1 MNEPKK
7 TFADLGLHKTIV
19 SVLSKKEITT
29 PTPIQMK
36 AIPFGVKGEDV
47 LGVARTGTGKTLAF
61 VLPIIH
67 QLHQNQTK
75 GTGAALIMTPTR
87 ELATQIEE
95 TVQWFHTDM
104 PIKSAV
110 IVGGVKVGRQL
121 QALKKKPQLI
131 IATPGRLIDL
141 LQQKELNLQ
150 QTEYIVL
157 DEADRMLDMGFAPQI
172 KQVLKYAPDRNK
184 RQTMLFSATMP
195 EGVVEILRDHMRE
208 PVHIEVAAPG
218 TTADTVEQE
227 ILVVD
232 REHKKDALVELL
244 DNVDGAVIVFMR
256 TKHHCKKLNKWLRQR
271 DYKSE
276 EIHGNRSQSQ
286 RDRAIEAMQKGKSRI
301 LVATDVAARGIDIPH
316 LAMVINYDLPDDPDN
331 YVHRIGRTGRAKREG
346 YAISFVASD
355 QADELQAIQK
365 LINQQITHT
374 RLETV
379 PETKLQ
385 PATGKKKKKGGGGGR
400 GRGGNSRG
408 RGGSNRGGRGRN
420 GGNGSNGGRN
430 RSNLGNRS
438 KSGGNRNG
446 NSKSGNSRSGGRG
459 QQQSKNSN

>member
-1 MNEPKK
+1 MNESKK
-7 TFADLGLHKTIV
+7 TFQDLGLDKTIV

-29 PTPIQMK
+29 PTPIQAK
-36 AIPFGVKGEDV
+36 AIPYGVKGEDV
-47 LGVARTGTGKTLAF
+47 LGVAKTGTGKTLAF

-67 QLHQNQTK
+67 QLYQDQTK
-75 GTGAALIMTPTR
+75 GTGVALIMTPTR

-95 TVQWFHTDM
+95 TVRWFHDSM

-150 QTEYIVL
+150 KTKYIVL

-195 EGVVEILRDHMRE
+195 QGVVDILRDHMRE

-256 TKHHCKKLNKWLRQR
+256 TKHHCKKLNRWLRQR
-271 DYKSE
+271 EYKSE

-316 LAMVINYDLPDDPDN
+316 LEMVINYDLPDDPDN

-374 RLETV
+374 RLENV
-379 PETKLQ
+379 PETKLK
-385 PATGKKKKKGGGGGR
+385 PATGKKKKKGGGGRSGGGR

-408 RGGSNRGGRGRN
+408 RGGSNRGGRGR
-420 GGNGSNGGRN
+420 SN
-430 RSNLGNRS
+430 SGNRS

-446 NSKSGNSRSGGRG
+446 RSGSGKRSGSSNRSNGGRG